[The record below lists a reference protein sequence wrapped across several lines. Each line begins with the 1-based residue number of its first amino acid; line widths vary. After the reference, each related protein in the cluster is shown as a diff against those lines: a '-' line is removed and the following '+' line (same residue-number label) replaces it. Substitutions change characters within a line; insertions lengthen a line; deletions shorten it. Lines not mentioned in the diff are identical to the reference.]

1 MNDTISKKLIES
13 LKCIVVTGANS
24 GIGYYTA
31 LNLSKLNHNV
41 VMVCR
46 NEEKAQ
52 IAKSKILKEVPQAKI
67 DVVIGDLSSI
77 KKVTDL
83 AYEIEKKYPTIDV
96 IIHNAGIWPQ
106 KRELNEDGLEF
117 SFMVNYLAVFIL
129 TKRLLIQ
136 LLNSTDPRIVL
147 VSADLYGNGEFDIDV
162 TPYGKKFSRI
172 RTYADS
178 KLCGLLFMKKFQ
190 EELTSE
196 EKNKLLI
203 NAIHPGVFRTNL
215 GITPSVL
222 GKIIKGVKI
231 IFPSSKKSTKGII
244 NLAVSPDKDTIGT
257 GNYYFKL
264 KRKEFNKKVEDR
276 ENQEKLWNFS
286 IKMIQQ

>member
-46 NEEKAQ
+46 NEEKAK

-106 KRELNEDGLEF
+106 KRELNEVGLEF

-196 EKNKLLI
+196 EKNKLHI
-203 NAIHPGVFRTNL
+203 NAIHP
-215 GITPSVL
+215 
-222 GKIIKGVKI
+222 
-231 IFPSSKKSTKGII
+231 
-244 NLAVSPDKDTIGT
+244 
-257 GNYYFKL
+257 
-264 KRKEFNKKVEDR
+264 
-276 ENQEKLWNFS
+276 
-286 IKMIQQ
+286 